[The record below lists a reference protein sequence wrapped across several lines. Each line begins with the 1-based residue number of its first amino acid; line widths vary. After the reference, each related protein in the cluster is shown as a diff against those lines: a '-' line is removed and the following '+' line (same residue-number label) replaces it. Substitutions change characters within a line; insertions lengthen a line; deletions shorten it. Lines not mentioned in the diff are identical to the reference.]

1 MEHSDLRRKITVMVA
16 VLGALLFASLNQT
29 IVGTALPRIASELDG
44 MEYYSWV
51 FTVYMLASTV
61 TGALVGKLSDIF
73 GRKPFILAGIVIFI
87 IGSFLC
93 GLSRTFVQLI
103 LFRIVQGLGA
113 GVVISTSFM
122 AVGDLFAP
130 RERGRW
136 QGIMGSVFGVS
147 SVLGPALGGYI
158 VDNADWHWVFWVF
171 LPLGLVALLLIWI
184 LYPSVPRTEGE
195 KVDYFGSLLLAA
207 CIVPLLLAFSWG
219 GTRYDWDSPQLLGWL
234 AVSALA
240 LVLFIAAERKASGPV
255 LPLHLFKNSI
265 FTLSNLGSFMV
276 GIAMFGTIMY
286 MPMFVQ
292 GVQGISATLS
302 GYVVMPITLSMV
314 ISGAVGGQFITRTGK
329 YKGIVLGGLVVI
341 ALGLFLASTMTAKTP
356 IWLAILYMVIVGAG
370 LGVANPTLTLI
381 VQNAVP
387 DRQLGVATASSQ
399 LFRQLGGTLGVS
411 LLGTVMSH
419 RVAVRM
425 ADTPPAEA
433 ADGGGLDPGLL
444 QQWQNTQL
452 LVDPDKLEQ
461 IRSQLPETLLGL
473 FDETLGALRGA
484 LEYGLSGTFLCSACA
499 VLAALVLMF
508 WLKEIPLRTGRAA
521 KPLPAGEADGTEI
534 ESIERSP
541 VREQQA
547 EAPAERKPQSAG
559 MKEVRPSMQDTPRA

>member
-1 MEHSDLRRKITVMVA
+1 
-16 VLGALLFASLNQT
+16 
-29 IVGTALPRIASELDG
+29 
-44 MEYYSWV
+44 
-51 FTVYMLASTV
+51 
-61 TGALVGKLSDIF
+61 
-73 GRKPFILAGIVIFI
+73 
-87 IGSFLC
+87 
-93 GLSRTFVQLI
+93 
-103 LFRIVQGLGA
+103 
-113 GVVISTSFM
+113 
-122 AVGDLFAP
+122 
-130 RERGRW
+130 
-136 QGIMGSVFGVS
+136 
-147 SVLGPALGGYI
+147 
-158 VDNADWHWVFWVF
+158 
-171 LPLGLVALLLIWI
+171 
-184 LYPSVPRTEGE
+184 
-195 KVDYFGSLLLAA
+195 
-207 CIVPLLLAFSWG
+207 
-219 GTRYDWDSPQLLGWL
+219 L